1 MIPHGARVHYPGCP
15 DDQGT
20 AEHDHT
26 NRSPTLVVVWDDEYT
41 DQGPPGDL
49 SGRIEG
55 HWGDDDELM
64 KVVLVPGQEQP

>member
-55 HWGDDDELM
+55 H
-64 KVVLVPGQEQP
+64 